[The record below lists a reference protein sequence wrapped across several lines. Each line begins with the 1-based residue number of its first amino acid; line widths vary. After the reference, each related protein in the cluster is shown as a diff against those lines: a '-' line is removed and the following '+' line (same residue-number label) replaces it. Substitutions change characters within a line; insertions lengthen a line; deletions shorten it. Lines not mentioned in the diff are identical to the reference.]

1 MNSEKWQMQTEDAS
15 RQFVRQFSLFTSY
28 FSLLTCFMRLDLFL
42 KASRLIAR
50 RSLAQKF
57 CDANQVKT
65 NGTKA
70 KSSREVK
77 AGDEIEIKKGNRLTT
92 VKVLQI
98 PARKQVAKH
107 DAANLYEV
115 LSEKTLN
122 DDLLN

>member
-1 MNSEKWQMQTEDAS
+1 
-15 RQFVRQFSLFTSY
+15 
-28 FSLLTCFMRLDLFL
+28 MRLDLFL

-77 AGDEIEIKKGNRLTT
+77 AGDEIEIKKGNRLTR
-92 VKVLQI
+92 VKVLQV
-98 PARKQVAKH
+98 PAQKQVAKH
-107 DAANLYEV
+107 EAANLYEV
-115 LSEKTLN
+115 LHEEKL
-122 DDLLN
+122 DDNLLSQEF